1 MTTSILKFP
10 TSEFPTIICTN
21 IKIKPETTTYK
32 WSIINKNPSVIVSGS
47 LDTART
53 VAIGGEKGII
63 GNIPFIIGTDEKSWV
78 YNIFVSGEMYVGM
91 ALETQDFTTING
103 TIVNKLL
110 EVTEGD
116 RIKFKLTL
124 SSTLII
130 RHETGTGLHLG
141 TFIFDITINT
151 GQTIYYWAS
160 TTNNNTM
167 SVKILNDVCI
177 GIDVS
182 PDGTL
187 NFTSNINNGSA
198 TITTGKL
205 NVDDLMLDGNTIS
218 TSTPNTDINIIP
230 DGSGEVLLKSDPVSA
245 LGAAT
250 KQYVDFVATGG
261 GGGSGNKIINNNN
274 LGITIEDNIDNAIF
288 DVGVSY
294 SVKNVTSAVTMYNLE
309 LRDYMVLISNSA
321 ITMVNLPP
329 VTLRPG
335 KKYII
340 VRNYPIQVGELWS
353 NPVLR
358 IIPDGV
364 DCIELNNS
372 IGIPPHSDI
381 KLISDGIKN
390 WRIL

>member
-1 MTTSILKFP
+1 MTTTSILKFP

-21 IKIKPETTTYK
+21 IKIKPETTPYK
-32 WSIINKNPSVIVSGS
+32 WSIINKNPSVIVSGA

-53 VAIGGEKGII
+53 VAIGGEKGVI
-63 GNIPFIIGTDEKSWV
+63 GNIPFIIGTDEKFWV
-78 YNIFVSGEMYVGM
+78 YNIFVSGEMYVGV
-91 ALETQDFTTING
+91 ALETQDFTTVDG

-110 EVTEGD
+110 KVTEGD
-116 RIKFKLTL
+116 RIRFKLTL
-124 SSTLII
+124 SNTLII
-130 RHETGTGLHLG
+130 RHETGTGLQLG
-141 TFIFDITINT
+141 TFMFDLTINM

-167 SVKILNDVCI
+167 SVKVLNDICI
-177 GIDVS
+177 GVDVS

-230 DGSGEVLLKSDPVSA
+230 DGTGEVLLKSDPVSV

-250 KQYVDFVATGG
+250 KQYVDFVVGG
-261 GGGSGNKIINNNN
+261 NSDNKIINNNN
-274 LGITIEDNIDNAIF
+274 LGITVEDNLDNAFF

-294 SVKNVTSAVTMYNLE
+294 SVKNVTSAVAMYNLE
-309 LRDYMVLISNSA
+309 LRDYMVLISNSV

-340 VRNYPIQVGELWS
+340 VRNYPVQVGEIWS
-353 NPVLR
+353 NSVLK

-364 DCIELNNS
+364 DCIEFNNS
-372 IGIPPHSDI
+372 IGVPPYSDI